1 MARNQERPIDTSLWL
16 TTSEASRFLGVS
28 ANTLRLWA
36 NDGVL
41 RSYRTAGNHRRFHRS
56 DLLAFL
62 TREMHGVPRS
72 DFH

>member
-1 MARNQERPIDTSLWL
+1 MARHPERQPETRNWL

-36 NDGVL
+36 NDGIL
-41 RSYRTAGNHRRFHRS
+41 RTYRTAGNHRRFQRS

-62 TREMHGVPRS
+62 AREIPTVSRG